1 MSPESEALGVEPVMQ
16 NIYFQK
22 SYQRAFGT
30 FPLKGAELSAAM
42 ETAIEVGY
50 RAFDTAQM
58 YGNEAEVGLTLAAA
72 NVSRSELCVTTKVH
86 PDNFAADL
94 FLPSV
99 RASLKALRLDQV
111 DVLMLHWPPID
122 ANLAPSLRLLE
133 KAQKEGLARYIG
145 VSNYTASMMRAAS
158 EIVATPLVANQVEFH
173 PLLDQSPLLKAAT
186 ETGIL
191 LSSYCSVAR
200 GEVFKHAIFAEI
212 AADYGKQPAQIVLRW
227 ILQKGVSINTMS
239 TKPANIAANFDVMDF
254 TLSSIDMARIDS
266 LTATGRR
273 VVGKGI
279 PWAPAWD

>member
-1 MSPESEALGVEPVMQ
+1 M
-16 NIYFQK
+16 K
-22 SYQRAFGT
+22 
-30 FPLKGAELSAAM
+30 
-42 ETAIEVGY
+42 
-50 RAFDTAQM
+50 
-58 YGNEAEVGLTLAAA
+58 AAA
-72 NVSRSELCVTTKVH
+72 
-86 PDNFAADL
+86 
-94 FLPSV
+94 
-99 RASLKALRLDQV
+99 
-111 DVLMLHWPPID
+111 
-122 ANLAPSLRLLE
+122 
-133 KAQKEGLARYIG
+133 
-145 VSNYTASMMRAAS
+145 
-158 EIVATPLVANQVEFH
+158 
-173 PLLDQSPLLKAAT
+173 

>member
-86 PDNFAADL
+86 PDNFAADR

-111 DVLMLHWPPID
+111 DVLMLH
-122 ANLAPSLRLLE
+122 
-133 KAQKEGLARYIG
+133 
-145 VSNYTASMMRAAS
+145 
-158 EIVATPLVANQVEFH
+158 
-173 PLLDQSPLLKAAT
+173 
-186 ETGIL
+186 
-191 LSSYCSVAR
+191 
-200 GEVFKHAIFAEI
+200 
-212 AADYGKQPAQIVLRW
+212 
-227 ILQKGVSINTMS
+227 
-239 TKPANIAANFDVMDF
+239 
-254 TLSSIDMARIDS
+254 
-266 LTATGRR
+266 
-273 VVGKGI
+273 
-279 PWAPAWD
+279 